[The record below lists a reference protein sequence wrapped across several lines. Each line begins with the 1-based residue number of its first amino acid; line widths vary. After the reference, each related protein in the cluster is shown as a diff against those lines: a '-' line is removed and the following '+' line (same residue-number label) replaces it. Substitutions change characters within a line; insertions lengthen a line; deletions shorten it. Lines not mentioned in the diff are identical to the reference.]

1 MPTLDNTTLRRLLQ
15 RKKEIPSGFESR
27 CVASLDYEPF
37 SEGALSGSLT
47 VTFVGP
53 PGGGRGTYR
62 YKDVPLDVY
71 VDFAGATSQGQYFN
85 LYIRNQYA
93 YERVG

>member
-1 MPTLDNTTLRRLLQ
+1 MPKLDNTTLRRLLQ
-15 RKKEIPSGFESR
+15 RKKEIPSGVESR

-37 SEGALSGSLT
+37 EEGGLSGDLI

-53 PGGGRGTYR
+53 PEGGVGTYK
-62 YKDVPLDVY
+62 YHDVPLNVY
-71 VDFAGATSQGQYFN
+71 VDFSEAFSMGQYFN